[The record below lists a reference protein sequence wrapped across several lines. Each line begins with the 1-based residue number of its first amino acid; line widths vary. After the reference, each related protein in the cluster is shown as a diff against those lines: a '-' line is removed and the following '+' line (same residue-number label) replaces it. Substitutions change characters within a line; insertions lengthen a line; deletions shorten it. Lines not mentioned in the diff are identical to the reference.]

1 MSAEVGNVSSIG
13 GFFARLRKKRIPEI
27 LAGFVGGG
35 WLILEFVHW
44 ILIDHYHFPENTLD
58 VTFITLLCALSCTLT
73 WRVFGG
79 AEKRKRKFKI
89 EFVLIPVLILVTA
102 FFDIRLVRQAA
113 RHEKPSLGD
122 AGGTPPGNAG
132 LKINPK
138 RVVVAPF
145 ENKTG
150 DPSLDPIGS
159 IAADW
164 ITQGISQINVLE
176 VSPQGA
182 PAASGKPDKGKPG
195 SGSGPIDL
203 KALSEETGAG
213 TVITGSYYLS
223 GEDLEFQFQ
232 ITDVLNS
239 RLLRAMAGIKGKLRS
254 RMETIDVLCRRIM
267 GAMAQLSEHS
277 STAAFGETPTPPLY
291 DAYREFMLGV
301 ELFGGDYAEAE
312 RHLIRANE
320 IDPGFLLPTF
330 WIAVAKGNQGEYAK
344 ADVLIRRLDQ
354 DRERLAPYERHL
366 LDWYDAV
373 IHGRYEDC
381 LRSAQEAVRLAPWS
395 TMLRFVVGSAALEAN
410 RPQITV
416 DTYLTFSQDDKER
429 TYARPTGQWYIE
441 NLAEAYHMLGQY
453 EEELE
458 EVRKAQKYFRDNLA
472 VKADE
477 VRALAALGKADEIA
491 DAVVES
497 LASASTAGTAGEVML
512 EAAAELRAHGMKE
525 RSRAYAQKALQW
537 YTDKEAGDAAGEA
550 RLNDLAGALY
560 AAERWEE
567 ARTIFNELCTKNPE
581 NPDYLGRLGTLAA
594 RLGDRTE
601 ALRISEKLK
610 AFNRPFLF
618 GRSPFFRARVASILG
633 DRDQAIALLRE
644 AIAQGLRFDVSI
656 HRNIDFEPLWD
667 YAPFKELI
675 KPKS

>member
-1 MSAEVGNVSSIG
+1 MSAEMGDVSSVG
-13 GFFARLRKKRIPEI
+13 GFFSRLRKKRIPEI

-58 VTFITLLCALSCTLT
+58 ITFITLLCALSCTLA

-79 AEKRKRKFKI
+79 AEKRQRKFKI

-102 FFDIRLVRQAA
+102 FFDIRLVRLAA
-113 RHEKPSLGD
+113 QVEEPSIGD

-150 DPSLDPIGS
+150 DPSLDLIGS

-164 ITQGISQINVLE
+164 LTQGLSQISVLE
-176 VSPQGA
+176 ISPQGA
-182 PAASGKPDKGKPG
+182 PAASGEPG

-239 RLLRAMAGIKGKLRS
+239 RLLLAMTGIKGKLRA
-254 RMETIDVLCRRIM
+254 RMETINVLRQRIM
-267 GAMAQLSEHS
+267 GAVTQLFEDSDM
-277 STAAFGETPTPPLY
+277 AAFHETPPLY
-291 DAYREFMLGV
+291 DAYKEYMLGV
-301 ELFGGDYAEAE
+301 ELFGKDYAGAD
-312 RHLIRANE
+312 RHFIRANE
-320 IDPGFLLPTF
+320 IDPNFLLPMF
-330 WIAVAKGNQGEYAK
+330 WIATAYGNQGEYAK
-344 ADVLIRRLDQ
+344 ADVIVRRLDQ

-366 LDWYDAV
+366 LDWYKAH
-373 IHGRYEDC
+373 IQGRFEDS
-381 LRSAQEAVRLAPWS
+381 LRSAQEASRLAPWS
-395 TMLRFVVGSAALEAN
+395 LTLRYIVGITALTAN
-410 RPQITV
+410 RPQVTIG
-416 DTYLTFSQDDKER
+416 TYLTFSQDDKER
-429 TYARPTGQWYIE
+429 WYAHPTGHWFIE

-453 EEELE
+453 DRELE
-458 EVRKAQKYFRDNLA
+458 EVHEAQKYFPDNLA
-472 VKADE
+472 VMAYE
-477 VRALAALGKADEIA
+477 VRALAALGKTDEIA
-491 DAVVES
+491 DAVEES

-512 EAAAELRAHGMKE
+512 EAAAELRAHGVKE

-537 YTDKEAGDAAGEA
+537 YRDKAAGAAAGEA
-550 RLNDLAGALY
+550 RLKDLARALY

-567 ARTIFNELCTKNPE
+567 ARTIFNKLYTKEPE

-610 AFNRPFLF
+610 AVDRPFLF
-618 GRSPFFRARVASILG
+618 GSPPYFRACIASILG
-633 DRDQAIALLRE
+633 ERDQAISLLRE
-644 AIAQGLRFDVSI
+644 SFAQGLRFDVSI
-656 HRNIDFEPLWD
+656 HRNMDFEPLWD

>member
-1 MSAEVGNVSSIG
+1 
-13 GFFARLRKKRIPEI
+13 
-27 LAGFVGGG
+27 
-35 WLILEFVHW
+35 LILEFVHW

-58 VTFITLLCALSCTLT
+58 VTFITLLCALFSTLT

-79 AEKRKRKFKI
+79 AEKRQRKFKI

-113 RHEKPSLGD
+113 RLEKPSLGD

-132 LKINPK
+132 LKIDPK

-150 DPSLDPIGS
+150 DPSLDLIGS

-164 ITQGISQINVLE
+164 ITQGISQISVLE

-182 PAASGKPDKGKPG
+182 PAASGEPDKDK
-195 SGSGPIDL
+195 SGSRSDPIDL

-239 RLLRAMAGIKGKLRS
+239 RLLRAMTGIKGKLSS
-254 RMETIDVLCRRIM
+254 RMETIDVLRRRIM
-267 GAMAQLSEHS
+267 GAMAELFEY
-277 STAAFGETPTPPLY
+277 GETVVGTGETPPLY
-291 DAYREFMLGV
+291 EAYQEYLLGV
-301 ELFGGDYAEAE
+301 ELFGKDYAGAE
-312 RHLIRANE
+312 RHFIRANE
-320 IDPGFLLPTF
+320 IDPDFLLPMF
-330 WIAVAKGNQGEYAK
+330 WIATANGNQGEYAK
-344 ADVLIRRLDQ
+344 ADVIVRRLDR
-354 DRERLAPYERHL
+354 DRERLAPYERYL
-366 LDWYDAV
+366 LDWYEAV
-373 IHGRYEDC
+373 IQGRYEDS

-395 TMLRFVVGSAALEAN
+395 TMLKYIVGIAALEAN
-410 RPQITV
+410 RPQVTI
-416 DTYLTFSQDDKER
+416 DTYLAVPQEDKER
-429 TYARPTGQWYIE
+429 WYVLPTGPWFIE
-441 NLAEAYHMLGQY
+441 NLAEAYHMLGHY
-453 EEELE
+453 NKELE
-458 EVRKAQKYFRDNLA
+458 EVREAQHYFRDNLA

-477 VRALAALGKADEIA
+477 VRALAALGKTDEIA
-491 DAVVES
+491 GTVEGS
-497 LASASTAGTAGEVML
+497 LASASAAGTAGEVML
-512 EAAAELRAHGMKE
+512 EAAAELRAHGMKG
-525 RSRAYAQKALQW
+525 RSLAYAQKAVQW
-537 YTDKEAGDAAGEA
+537 YKDKAAGDAASEA
-550 RLNDLAGALY
+550 KLYDLAGALY

-567 ARTIFNELCTKNPE
+567 ARTIFNELFSKNPK
-581 NPDYLGRLGTLAA
+581 NPHYLGRLGTLAA

-610 AFNRPFLF
+610 AIDRPFLF
-618 GRSPFFRARVASILG
+618 GIPPFFRACIASILG
-633 DRDQAIALLRE
+633 ERDQAISLLRE
-644 AIAQGLRFDVSI
+644 AFAQGLRFDVSI
-656 HRNIDFEPLWD
+656 HRDMDFEPLWD

>member
-1 MSAEVGNVSSIG
+1 MSAEIGDVSSVG
-13 GFFARLRKKRIPEI
+13 GFFSRLRKKRILEI

-79 AEKRKRKFKI
+79 AEKRQRKFKI

-102 FFDIRLVRQAA
+102 FFDIRLVRRAA
-113 RHEKPSLGD
+113 RLGKPSLGD

-150 DPSLDPIGS
+150 DPSLDLIGS

-164 ITQGISQINVLE
+164 LTQGISRISVLE

-182 PAASGKPDKGKPG
+182 PAASGEPDKDKSG

-239 RLLRAMAGIKGKLRS
+239 RLLLAMTGIKGKLSS
-254 RMETIDVLCRRIM
+254 RMETIDVLRRRIM
-267 GAMAQLSEHS
+267 GAMAQLFDSGA
-277 STAAFGETPTPPLY
+277 TAAAGETPPLY
-291 DAYREFMLGV
+291 DAYQEFLLGV
-301 ELFGGDYAEAE
+301 ALFGKDYAEAE
-312 RHLIRANE
+312 RHFIRANE
-320 IDPGFLLPTF
+320 IDPGFLWPMF
-330 WIAVAKGNQGEYAK
+330 WVATGYGNQGEYAK
-344 ADVLIRRLDQ
+344 ADVIVRRLNQ
-354 DRERLAPYERHL
+354 DRERFTPYGRHL
-366 LDWYDAV
+366 LDWFKADV
-373 IHGRYEDC
+373 QGRYEDS
-381 LRSAQEAVRLAPWS
+381 LRYVQESLRLAPWS
-395 TMLRFVVGSAALEAN
+395 TMMKYLVGDEAIYAN
-410 RPQITV
+410 RPQVTI
-416 DTYLTFSQDDKER
+416 DTYLTFSQDEKEYWYR
-429 TYARPTGQWYIE
+429 LPTGYWFIG
-441 NLAEAYHMLGQY
+441 NLARAYHMLGQY
-453 EEELE
+453 DKELE
-458 EVRKAQKYFRDNLA
+458 EVREAQKYFRDNLA

-477 VRALAALGKADEIA
+477 VRALAALGKTDEIA
-491 DAVVES
+491 DAVEES
-497 LASASTAGTAGEVML
+497 LASASTAGTTGNVML
-512 EAAAELRAHGMKE
+512 EAAAELRAHGMKD
-525 RSRAYAQKALQW
+525 RSRVYAQKAVQW
-537 YTDKEAGDAAGEA
+537 YGDKAAGDAASEA

-560 AAERWEE
+560 ATERWEE
-567 ARTIFNELCTKNPE
+567 ARTIFNELCSKKPE

-610 AFNRPFLF
+610 AVDMPFLH
-618 GRSPFFRARVASILG
+618 GSPPFFRACIASILG
-633 DRDQAIALLRE
+633 ERDQAISSLRE
-644 AIAQGLRFDVSI
+644 AFAQGLRFDVSI
-656 HRNIDFEPLWD
+656 HRDMDFEPLWD

>member
-1 MSAEVGNVSSIG
+1 VSAESGNVSSVG
-13 GFFARLRKKRIPEI
+13 GFLSRLRKKRIPEI

-58 VTFITLLCALSCTLT
+58 ITFVTLLCALSCTLI

-79 AEKRKRKFKI
+79 AEKRQRRFKI
-89 EFVLIPVLILVTA
+89 EFVLIPVLILVTG
-102 FFDIRLVRQAA
+102 FFDIRLARQAS
-113 RHEKPSLGD
+113 RLEEPSLGD

-150 DPSLDPIGS
+150 DPSLDLTGS

-164 ITQGISQINVLE
+164 ITQGISQLSGLE

-213 TVITGSYYLS
+213 TVITGSYFLF

-239 RLLRAMAGIKGKLRS
+239 RLLRAMTGIKGKLIS
-254 RMETIDVLCRRIM
+254 RMETINVLRQRIM
-267 GAMAQLSEHS
+267 GAVTQLFEGSNM
-277 STAAFGETPTPPLY
+277 AAFHETPPLY
-291 DAYREFMLGV
+291 DAYKEFMLGV
-301 ELFGGDYAEAE
+301 ELFGKDYAGAE
-312 RHLIRANE
+312 RHFIRANE
-320 IDPGFLLPTF
+320 IDPNFLLPMF
-330 WIAVAKGNQGEYAK
+330 WIVGAYGNQGEYAK
-344 ADVLIRRLDQ
+344 ANVIVRRLDQ

-366 LDWYDAV
+366 LDWYKAH
-373 IHGRYEDC
+373 IQGRFEDS
-381 LRSAQEAVRLAPWS
+381 LRSVQEAARLAPWS
-395 TMLRFVVGSAALEAN
+395 GTLRYLIGNEAIYAN
-410 RPQITV
+410 RPQVTV
-416 DTYLTFSQDDKER
+416 DTYLTFSQDDKELF
-429 TYARPTGQWYIE
+429 YAQPTGHWFIG
-441 NLAEAYHMLGQY
+441 NLAGAYHMLGQY
-453 EEELE
+453 DRELQ
-458 EVRKAQKYFRDNLA
+458 EVHDAQKYLRDNLA
-472 VKADE
+472 IKAYE
-477 VRALAALGKADEIA
+477 VRALAALGKTDELA
-491 DAVVES
+491 DAVEGS
-497 LASASTAGTAGEVML
+497 LASASTAGTAGEVLL

-550 RLNDLAGALY
+550 RLKDLAGALY

-567 ARTIFNELCTKNPE
+567 ALTIFNELRSKEPE

-594 RLGDRTE
+594 RLGDRAE

-610 AFNRPFLF
+610 AFNKPFLF
-618 GRSPFFRARVASILG
+618 GSPPLFRARIASILG
-633 DRDQAIALLRE
+633 ERDQAISLLRE
-644 AIAQGLRFDVSI
+644 AFAQGLRFDVTI
-656 HRNIDFEPLWD
+656 HRDPDFEPLWD
-667 YAPFKELI
+667 HAAFKEIL

>member
-1 MSAEVGNVSSIG
+1 MSAEMGNVSSIG
-13 GFFARLRKKRIPEI
+13 GFFSRLRKKRIPEI

-58 VTFITLLCALSCTLT
+58 VTFITLLCALSSTLT

-79 AEKRKRKFKI
+79 AEKRQRKFKI

-113 RHEKPSLGD
+113 RLEKPSLGD
-122 AGGTPPGNAG
+122 AGRTPPGNAG
-132 LKINPK
+132 LKIDPK

-150 DPSLDPIGS
+150 DPSLDLIGS
-159 IAADW
+159 SAADW
-164 ITQGISQINVLE
+164 LTQGSSQISVLE

-182 PAASGKPDKGKPG
+182 PAASGEPDKDKSG

-203 KALSEETGAG
+203 RALSEETGAG
-213 TVITGSYYLS
+213 TVISGSYYLS

-239 RLLRAMAGIKGKLRS
+239 RLLRAMTGIKGKLRA
-254 RMETIDVLCRRIM
+254 RMETIDVLRRRIM
-267 GAMAQLSEHS
+267 GAMAQLFEESD
-277 STAAFGETPTPPLY
+277 TAALGETPPLY
-291 DAYREFMLGV
+291 EAYQEYLLGV
-301 ELFGGDYAEAE
+301 ELFGKDYAEAD
-312 RHLIRANE
+312 RHFIRANE
-320 IDPGFLLPTF
+320 IDPGFLRPMF
-330 WIAVAKGNQGEYAK
+330 WIAAANGNQGEYAK
-344 ADVLIRRLDQ
+344 ADVIVRRLDQ

-366 LDWYDAV
+366 LDWYEAV
-373 IHGRYEDC
+373 IQGRYEDS

-395 TMLRFVVGSAALEAN
+395 GMLKYIVGIAALEAN
-410 RPQITV
+410 RPQVTI

-429 TYARPTGQWYIE
+429 YYARPTGHWYIG
-441 NLAEAYHMLGQY
+441 NLARAYHMLGQY
-453 EEELE
+453 DKELE
-458 EVRKAQKYFRDNLA
+458 EVREAQQYFRDNLA

-477 VRALAALGKADEIA
+477 VRALAALGKTDEIA
-491 DAVVES
+491 GTVEES
-497 LASASTAGTAGEVML
+497 LASASAAGTAGEVML
-512 EAAAELRAHGMKE
+512 EAAAELRAHGMKD
-525 RSRAYAQKALQW
+525 RSRVYAQKAVQW
-537 YTDKEAGDAAGEA
+537 YRDKAAGDAASET

-560 AAERWEE
+560 AAELWEE
-567 ARTIFNELCTKNPE
+567 ARTTFNKLCTKEPE

-594 RLGDRTE
+594 RLGDRME

-610 AFNRPFLF
+610 AVDRPFLF
-618 GRSPFFRARVASILG
+618 GSPPYFRACIASILG
-633 DRDQAIALLRE
+633 ERDQAISLLRE
-644 AIAQGLRFDVSI
+644 SFAQGLRFDVSI
-656 HRNIDFEPLWD
+656 HRNIDFEPIWD

>member
-1 MSAEVGNVSSIG
+1 MSDEIGDVSSVG
-13 GFFARLRKKRIPEI
+13 GFFSRLRKKRIPEI

-58 VTFITLLCALSCTLT
+58 IAFISLLCALSCTLA

-79 AEKRKRKFKI
+79 AEKRQRKFKI

-113 RHEKPSLGD
+113 RLEMPSLGD
-122 AGGTPPGNAG
+122 AAGTPPGNAG
-132 LKINPK
+132 SKVNPK

-150 DPSLDPIGS
+150 DPSLDLIGS

-164 ITQGISQINVLE
+164 ITQGVSQISVLE

-232 ITDVLNS
+232 ITDILNS
-239 RLLRAMAGIKGKLRS
+239 RLLQGMTGIKGKLRA
-254 RMETIDVLCRRIM
+254 RMETIDVLRRRIM
-267 GAMAQLSEHS
+267 GAMAQLFDYGM
-277 STAAFGETPTPPLY
+277 TAVAGETPPLY
-291 DAYREFMLGV
+291 EAYQEYLLGV
-301 ELFGGDYAEAE
+301 ELFGKDYAEAD
-312 RHLIRANE
+312 RHFIRANE
-320 IDPGFLLPTF
+320 IDPGFLWPMF
-330 WIAVAKGNQGEYAK
+330 WVAIGNGNQGEYAK
-344 ADVLIRRLDQ
+344 ADVILRRLDQ
-354 DRERLAPYERHL
+354 DRERFTPYGRHL
-366 LDWYDAV
+366 MDWFRAD
-373 IHGRYEDC
+373 IQGRYEDS
-381 LRSAQEAVRLAPWS
+381 LRSVQEVMRLVPWS
-395 TMLRFVVGSAALEAN
+395 TTIIYLVGDEALPAN
-410 RPQITV
+410 RPQVTIN
-416 DTYLTFSQDDKER
+416 TYQTLSRDSKEVFSAQ
-429 TYARPTGQWYIE
+429 PTGHWYIG
-441 NLAEAYHMLGQY
+441 NLARAYHMLGQY
-453 EEELE
+453 DKELE
-458 EVRKAQKYFRDNLA
+458 EVRGAQKYFRDNLA

-477 VRALAALGKADEIA
+477 VRALAALGKTAEIA
-491 DAVVES
+491 IAVEES
-497 LASASTAGTAGEVML
+497 LTSASETGTAGEVML
-512 EAAAELRAHGMKE
+512 EAAAELRAHGMMDG
-525 RSRAYAQKALQW
+525 SRAYAQKAVQW
-537 YTDKEAGDAAGEA
+537 YRDKAAGGAAREA

-560 AAERWEE
+560 AAELWEE
-567 ARTIFNELCTKNPE
+567 ARTIFNKLYTKEPE

-594 RLGDRTE
+594 RLGERTE
-601 ALRISEKLK
+601 AQRISEKLQ

-618 GRSPFFRARVASILG
+618 GSPPFFRARIASILG
-633 DRDQAIALLRE
+633 ERDQAISLLRE
-644 AIAQGLRFDVSI
+644 AFAQGLRFNISI
-656 HRNIDFEPLWD
+656 HRDLDFEPLWD